1 MREVAKN
8 FLLVVI
14 ATLLSLAAVEAS
26 LYFALHNPK
35 LVAALPGGQP
45 LVKRLAHYYVFHER
59 MLVQYQPECARY
71 DAELVYLLKEGG
83 CTLDA
88 IEYQVNYAVNSQ
100 GLRDD
105 EASLVAPAIIVLGD
119 SHAMGWGV
127 NREQVFDQL
136 LEDRLGRPVLNAAI
150 SSYGTVR
157 ELIMLSRL
165 DATAADDIV
174 ITYCDNDA
182 IENQAFIENGYK
194 TPTWTPER
202 YQGIVDQ
209 HAKNRPYY
217 PGRLILEMSG
227 PGYYE
232 IKYGLGRT
240 LRAWLDL
247 PDDEDRKVAPE
258 IEAAIKSGQY
268 VDRCDQTDLV
278 RCVRENRGADSFMKV
293 LAHFRHL
300 LVGKRVI
307 VLELNGRNT
316 NRPWFINAV
325 KALAQQ
331 QGTPGFEL
339 LTLDVSPLL
348 QDADYYQLDDHM
360 QYSGHARVAEVLLP
374 LLQH

>member
-8 FLLVVI
+8 FLLIVI
-14 ATLLSLAAVEAS
+14 STLLTLAAVEAS

-35 LVAALPGGQP
+35 LIAALPVGQP
-45 LVKRLAHYYVFHER
+45 LVKRLARYYVRHER
-59 MLVQYQPECARY
+59 KLIQFLPECAHY
-71 DAELVYLLKEGG
+71 DDELVYVLREGG
-83 CTLDA
+83 CTHDT
-88 IEYQVNYAVNSQ
+88 IEYKVDYAVNSQ

-105 EASLVAPAIIVLGD
+105 EVSLAAPAVIVLGD

-182 IENQAFIENGYK
+182 IENRAFIENGYK

-202 YQGIVDQ
+202 YQGFVER
-209 HAKNRPYY
+209 HARLRPYY
-217 PGRLILEMSG
+217 PGRLILKMG
-227 PGYYE
+227 QPGYYE
-232 IKYGLGRT
+232 MKYALGDMA
-240 LRAWLDL
+240 RAWLGL
-247 PDDEDRKVAPE
+247 PDDKSRKIAPAVK
-258 IEAAIKSGQY
+258 AAIDSGTY
-268 VDRCDQTDLV
+268 ADRCDETDLV
-278 RCVRENRGADSFMKV
+278 RCVRDNRSAESFMQV
-293 LAHFRHL
+293 LAHFQHL

-307 VLELNGRNT
+307 VLEINGRNT
-316 NRPWFINAV
+316 NRPWFVNAV
-325 KALAQQ
+325 KVLAQQ

-339 LTLDVSPLL
+339 LTLDMSPLL
-348 QDADYYQLDDHM
+348 QDADYYLLDDHM
-360 QYSGHARVAEVLLP
+360 QPAGHARVAGALLP
-374 LLQH
+374 LLQR